1 MLRPHDHGLDDR
13 FLLDVASG
21 DHALDAANDDIAEA
35 VDRAGTQSERML
47 AKLAL
52 LLANE
57 LGDRARVSALLE
69 IAQQDL

>member
-1 MLRPHDHGLDDR
+1 MN
-13 FLLDVASG
+13 
-21 DHALDAANDDIAEA
+21 ALSLPELEQVYDDIAEA